1 MPSFFKN
8 KISQALGAVDSFVGN
23 IGNEVNSVIDTLGS
37 GLGFSNAANL
47 SIAAKDPTS
56 LIYPLELRSQSNRP
70 CIEFTAYERGEG
82 VVNQHHIWFP
92 CPASIAIADNA
103 AYNTIELGAIGGQVL
118 AAVDAGRDAGGGL
131 GNTITAAA
139 KALKQAELGDV
150 AMQALPV
157 GDTIKQVASFKSKT
171 IMNPNTNTTFTGNG
185 IRNFQFTFKMIAKSQ
200 KEADEIRK
208 IHNKFRAFTYADS
221 KNNAQNLTLS
231 YPPVWT
237 IKFLDGNKN
246 ENRYIPKIY
255 SCYCTA
261 LDSTYNA
268 TANLFHEDGAPI
280 EVDVV
285 ITFQETRALTRTDIN
300 DMEAGLNGDR
310 GVDDNGNP
318 SIQKPQ
324 PQQSIEA

>member
-1 MPSFFKN
+1 
-8 KISQALGAVDSFVGN
+8 
-23 IGNEVNSVIDTLGS
+23 
-37 GLGFSNAANL
+37 
-47 SIAAKDPTS
+47 
-56 LIYPLELRSQSNRP
+56 
-70 CIEFTAYERGEG
+70 
-82 VVNQHHIWFP
+82 
-92 CPASIAIADNA
+92 
-103 AYNTIELGAIGGQVL
+103 
-118 AAVDAGRDAGGGL
+118 
-131 GNTITAAA
+131 
-139 KALKQAELGDV
+139 
-150 AMQALPV
+150 
-157 GDTIKQVASFKSKT
+157 
-171 IMNPNTNTTFTGNG
+171 
-185 IRNFQFTFKMIAKSQ
+185 MIAKSQ

-318 SIQKPQ
+318 SMQKPQ